1 MRLEARFKW
10 LPTPFLSLLLFIV
23 WLLLNNSVAPG
34 QLLLAA
40 ILAIIIPLAVS
51 PFSTKQP
58 LIVKPGLALRHLL
71 LVLYDIITANVQVA
85 ILILGPTK
93 KLTPGF
99 VKIPLD
105 LTHSMPITILA
116 STVSLTPGT
125 VSAEVYPWT
134 ECMNEGEVTEQRF
147 LLIHVLNLTD
157 EQALINTI
165 KQRYE
170 APLKEIFQ
178 C

>member
-1 MRLEARFKW
+1 
-10 LPTPFLSLLLFIV
+10 
-23 WLLLNNSVAPG
+23 
-34 QLLLAA
+34 LAA
-40 ILAIIIPLAVS
+40 FLAVVIPLVVS

-58 LIVKPGLALRHLL
+58 RIVKPGLALRHLL

-93 KLTPGF
+93 RLTPGF

-125 VSAEVYPWT
+125 VSAEVYPLS
-134 ECMNEGEVTEQRF
+134 ESLSEDQISEQRF

-157 EQALINTI
+157 EQALIDTI

-170 APLKEIFQ
+170 APLLEIFQ

>member
-1 MRLEARFKW
+1 MRLETRFKW
-10 LPTPFLSLLLFIV
+10 LPAPILSLLLFLV
-23 WLLLNNSVAPG
+23 WLLLNNSVSPG
-34 QLLLAA
+34 HLVLAG
-40 ILAIIIPLAVS
+40 ILAIVIPLVTS
-51 PFSTKQP
+51 PFRTKQP
-58 LIVKPGLALRHLL
+58 LVIKPGLALRHLM
-71 LVLYDIITANVQVA
+71 LVLYDIVTANVQVA

-99 VKIPLD
+99 VKVPLD

-125 VSAEVYPWT
+125 VSAEVYPW
-134 ECMNEGEVTEQRF
+134 EENFREGEKSEQRF
-147 LLIHVLNLTD
+147 LLIHVLDLKD
-157 EQALINTI
+157 EQALIATI

-170 APLKEIFQ
+170 APLMEIFQ

>member
-1 MRLEARFKW
+1 MQLEAKFKW
-10 LPTPFLSLLLFIV
+10 LPTPYRSLLLFVV
-23 WLLLNNSVAPG
+23 WLLLNNSVSAG
-34 QLLLAA
+34 HVLLAA
-40 ILAIIIPLAVS
+40 ILAIVIPLATK
-51 PFSTKQP
+51 PFRTKQP
-58 LIVKPGLALRHLL
+58 LIIKPGLAFRHLM
-71 LVLYDIITANVQVA
+71 LVLYDIITANIQVA
-85 ILILGPTK
+85 ILILGPNK

-99 VKIPLD
+99 VKVPLD
-105 LTHSMPITILA
+105 LTHSMPITIFA

-134 ECMNEGEVTEQRF
+134 ESLKEGKEPQERF
-147 LLIHVLNLTD
+147 LLIHVLNLED
-157 EQALINTI
+157 EEALIDTI

>member
-1 MRLEARFKW
+1 MRLEAKFAW
-10 LPTPFLSLLLFIV
+10 LPTPFLSLLLFSV
-23 WLLLNNSVAPG
+23 WLLLNNSVSAG
-34 QLLLAA
+34 HI
-40 ILAIIIPLAVS
+40 ILATVLAIAIPLITS
-51 PFSTKQP
+51 PFRTKQP
-58 LIVKPGLALRHLL
+58 LVMKPGLAFRHLM

-99 VKIPLD
+99 VKVPLD
-105 LTHSMPITILA
+105 ITRSMPITILA

-125 VSAEVYPWT
+125 VSAEVYPWS
-134 ECMNEGEVTEQRF
+134 ESLKEDEEPEERF
-147 LLIHVLNLTD
+147 LLIHVLNLED
-157 EQALINTI
+157 EQALIKTI
-165 KQRYE
+165 KDRYE

>member
-1 MRLEARFKW
+1 MRLETRFKW
-10 LPTPFLSLLLFIV
+10 LPTPILSLLLFIV
-23 WLLLNNSVAPG
+23 WLLLNNSVSAG
-34 QLLLAA
+34 HLVLAA
-40 ILAIIIPLAVS
+40 ILAIVIPLATS
-51 PFSTKQP
+51 PFRTKQP
-58 LIVKPGLALRHLL
+58 LIIKPGLALRHLM
-71 LVLYDIITANVQVA
+71 LVLYDILTANVQVA

-99 VKIPLD
+99 VKVPLD
-105 LTHSMPITILA
+105 LTDSMPTTIFA

-125 VSAEVYPWT
+125 VSAEVYPWEESLT
-134 ECMNEGEVTEQRF
+134 KGEVPEQRF
-147 LLIHVLNLTD
+147 LLIHVLDLKD
-157 EQALINTI
+157 EQALINMI

>member
-1 MRLEARFKW
+1 MRLEAKFNW
-10 LPTPFLSLLLFIV
+10 LPTPFRSLLLFVV
-23 WLLLNNSVAPG
+23 WLLLNNSLSVG
-34 QLLLAA
+34 HILLGA
-40 ILAIIIPLAVS
+40 ILAVVIPLATW
-51 PFSTKQP
+51 PFRTKQP
-58 LIVKPGLALRHLL
+58 LILKPGLAFRHLM
-71 LVLYDIITANVQVA
+71 LVLYDIVTANLQVA

-99 VKIPLD
+99 VKVPLD
-105 LTHSMPITILA
+105 LTHTMPITILA

-134 ECMNEGEVTEQRF
+134 ECLKEGKEPEERF
-147 LLIHVLNLTD
+147 LLIHVLNLDD

>member
-1 MRLEARFKW
+1 MRLEAKYNW
-10 LPTPFLSLLLFIV
+10 LPSPFLSLLLFIV
-23 WLLLNNSVAPG
+23 WLFLNNSVSNG
-34 QLLLAA
+34 HIVLAI
-40 ILAIIIPLAVS
+40 ILAIIIPLATK
-51 PFSTKQP
+51 PFRTKQP
-58 LIVKPGLALRHLL
+58 LIIKPGLAFRHLL

-99 VKIPLD
+99 VKVPLD

-125 VSAEVYPWT
+125 VSAEVYPWNESLT
-134 ECMNEGEVTEQRF
+134 EDEEPQERF
-147 LLIHVLNLTD
+147 LLIHVLNLED

-165 KQRYE
+165 KERYE

>member
-23 WLLLNNSVAPG
+23 WLLLNNSVSTG
-34 QLLLAA
+34 HILLAV
-40 ILAIIIPLAVS
+40 ILAIVIPLATS
-51 PFSTKQP
+51 PFRTKQP
-58 LIVKPGLALRHLL
+58 LIIKPGLALRHLM
-71 LVLYDIITANVQVA
+71 LVLYDIITANIEVA

-93 KLTPGF
+93 RLTPGF
-99 VKIPLD
+99 VKVPLD
-105 LTHSMPITILA
+105 LTHTMPITILA

-125 VSAEVYPWT
+125 VSAEVYPWH
-134 ECMNEGEVTEQRF
+134 ENLKKGEQPEQRF

-157 EQALINTI
+157 EQALIDTI

>member
-1 MRLEARFKW
+1 MRLETRFKW
-10 LPTPFLSLLLFIV
+10 LPAPIQSLLLFLV
-23 WLLLNNSVAPG
+23 WLLLNNSVSTG
-34 QLLLAA
+34 NI
-40 ILAIIIPLAVS
+40 ILAIILAIVIPLVAS
-51 PFSTKQP
+51 PFRTKQP
-58 LIVKPGLALRHLL
+58 LIIKPGLALRHLM

-85 ILILGPTK
+85 LLILGPSK

-99 VKIPLD
+99 VKVPLD

-125 VSAEVYPWT
+125 VSAEVYPWS
-134 ECMNEGEVTEQRF
+134 ESFVEGQKPEQRY
-147 LLIHVLNLTD
+147 LLIHVLNLKD
-157 EQALINTI
+157 EQALIHTI
-165 KQRYE
+165 KERYE

>member
-1 MRLEARFKW
+1 MQLEAKFKW
-10 LPTPFLSLLLFIV
+10 LPTPYRSLLLFIV
-23 WLLLNNSVAPG
+23 WLLLNNSISVG
-34 QLLLAA
+34 HIVLAI
-40 ILAIIIPLAVS
+40 ILAIVIPLATS
-51 PFSTKQP
+51 LFRTKQP
-58 LIVKPGLALRHLL
+58 LILKPGLAFRHLM

-85 ILILGPTK
+85 FLILGPNK
-93 KLTPGF
+93 KLNPGF
-99 VKIPLD
+99 VKVPLD

-134 ECMNEGEVTEQRF
+134 ECLIEGKEPEERF
-147 LLIHVLNLTD
+147 LLIHVLNLED
-157 EQALINTI
+157 EQALIDTI

>member
-1 MRLEARFKW
+1 MRLDTRFKW
-10 LPTPFLSLLLFIV
+10 LPTPILSILLFSV
-23 WLLLNNSVAPG
+23 WLLLNNSISTGHIV
-34 QLLLAA
+34 LAA
-40 ILAIIIPLAVS
+40 ILAIVIPLITG
-51 PFSTKQP
+51 PFRTRQP
-58 LIVKPGLALRHLL
+58 LVIKPMLALRHLI

-85 ILILGPTK
+85 ILILGPSK

-99 VKIPLD
+99 VKVPLD
-105 LTHSMPITILA
+105 LIHSMPITILA

-125 VSAEVYPWT
+125 VSAEVYPWRECFT
-134 ECMNEGEVTEQRF
+134 EGQKPQQRY

-157 EQALINTI
+157 EQALIDTI

>member
-10 LPTPFLSLLLFIV
+10 LPTPFMSLLLFVV
-23 WLLLNNSVAPG
+23 WLLLNNSLAPG
-34 QLLLAA
+34 HVLLAA
-40 ILAIIIPLAVS
+40 FLAVVIPLVVS

-58 LIVKPGLALRHLL
+58 RIVKPGLALRHLL

-93 KLTPGF
+93 RLTPGF

-125 VSAEVYPWT
+125 VSAEVYPLS
-134 ECMNEGEVTEQRF
+134 ESLSEDQISEQRF

-157 EQALINTI
+157 EQALIDTI

-170 APLKEIFQ
+170 APLLEIFQ

>member
-1 MRLEARFKW
+1 MQLETRFRW
-10 LPTPFLSLLLFIV
+10 LPAPLLSLLLFLV
-23 WLLLNNSVAPG
+23 WLLLNNSVSPG
-34 QLLLAA
+34 HLVLAV
-40 ILAIIIPLAVS
+40 ILAIVIPLVTS
-51 PFSTKQP
+51 PFRTKQP
-58 LIVKPGLALRHLL
+58 LIIKPGLAFRHLL

-99 VKIPLD
+99 VKVPLD
-105 LTHSMPITILA
+105 LTHSLPITILA

-125 VSAEVYPWT
+125 VSAEVYPWSENLT
-134 ECMNEGEVTEQRF
+134 EGNKPEQQF
-147 LLIHVLNLTD
+147 LLIHVLDLKD

-170 APLKEIFQ
+170 APLKEMFE

>member
-1 MRLEARFKW
+1 M
-10 LPTPFLSLLLFIV
+10 
-23 WLLLNNSVAPG
+23 
-34 QLLLAA
+34 
-40 ILAIIIPLAVS
+40 
-51 PFSTKQP
+51 
-58 LIVKPGLALRHLL
+58 
-71 LVLYDIITANVQVA
+71 
-85 ILILGPTK
+85 
-93 KLTPGF
+93 
-99 VKIPLD
+99 PLD

-125 VSAEVYPWT
+125 VSAEVYPWSESST
-134 ECMNEGEVTEQRF
+134 EGEGCEQRF
-147 LLIHVLNLTD
+147 LLIHVLDLKD

>member
-1 MRLEARFKW
+1 MKLEARMRW
-10 LPTPFLSLLLFIV
+10 LPTPFRSLLLFCV
-23 WLLLNNSVAPG
+23 WLLLNNSVSVG
-34 QLLLAA
+34 HL
-40 ILAIIIPLAVS
+40 ILAVFLAIVIPLLTFRFRD
-51 PFSTKQP
+51 PQP
-58 LIVKPGLALRHLL
+58 LILRPGLAIRHFL
-71 LVLYDIITANVQVA
+71 LVLYDIVTANVQVA

-93 KLTPGF
+93 RLRPAF

-105 LTHSMPITILA
+105 LSHEMPITILA

-125 VSAEVYPWT
+125 VSAEVYPAPET
-134 ECMNEGEVTEQRF
+134 INPADEPVQRF
-147 LLIHVLNLTD
+147 LLIHVLDLED
-157 EQALINTI
+157 EAQLIQTI

>member
-1 MRLEARFKW
+1 MRLETRFKW
-10 LPTPFLSLLLFIV
+10 LPAPLLSLLLFIV
-23 WLLLNNSVAPG
+23 WLLLNNSISPG
-34 QLLLAA
+34 HIVLAV
-40 ILAIIIPLAVS
+40 ILAIVIPLVTS
-51 PFSTKQP
+51 PFRTKQP
-58 LIVKPGLALRHLL
+58 LIIKPGLAFRHLM

-93 KLTPGF
+93 RLTPGF
-99 VKIPLD
+99 VKVPID

-125 VSAEVYPWT
+125 VSAEVYPWEEDFT
-134 ECMNEGEVTEQRF
+134 EGVKSEQRF
-147 LLIHVLNLTD
+147 LLIHVLDLKD
-157 EQALINTI
+157 EEALINTI